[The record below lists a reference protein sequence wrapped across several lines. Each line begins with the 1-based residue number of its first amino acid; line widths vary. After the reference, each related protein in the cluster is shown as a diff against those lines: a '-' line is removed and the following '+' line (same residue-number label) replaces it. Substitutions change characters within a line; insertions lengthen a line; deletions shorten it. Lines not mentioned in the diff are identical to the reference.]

1 MKKLLWL
8 PIIAL
13 SGCAAFTEQPSEPQ
27 QESIQTLQA
36 AQKKEYPTRPFE
48 TDTLYNLLVAE
59 VAGHR
64 SQYDLALENYL
75 AEARNT
81 QDPWV
86 AARAARIA
94 QYLNDTE
101 AAAEAAEI
109 WREQDQENIHAHV
122 AAATNWL
129 KQHKIV
135 EAMSAINDALE
146 ISPAISLEQVYL
158 SGKELPE
165 DKQTLLIN
173 ELDQLIVKYPKHDRL
188 IFTKALLLDD
198 YNKLPEALEAMNEL
212 AEITELTPPHYIMI
226 AKVYAKMERPQE
238 SRDTLKDGWNAH
250 LGDKTLGLLYSQTLI
265 DEGKPDQAR
274 DILTQLRKSHPSDH
288 EILIT
293 SAMLEA
299 ELGNNAE
306 AKALFT
312 EATKG
317 PQRDSAWHFLGR
329 IYEQEQQLDKA
340 INAYENVTGGQ
351 NYISSLTR
359 AITLTQETK
368 DLKSAREY
376 ARTLHSMHPQEAPRL
391 IQIEAELVKESGD
404 LASAKTL
411 YDEALTLEPQDSNL
425 LYGRAML
432 AEQMNNLEAMEKDL
446 RTIIQQNP
454 KNSIALNALGY
465 TLADRT
471 DRLDEALKLI
481 EKAFI
486 LNPNDPAV
494 IDSLGWVHYKKGNLK
509 EAEALLTKAFSLF
522 PDQEV
527 AAHLGEVLWV
537 QNKKNDAIKVWV
549 AGLKQDPNGKIL
561 LKTLK
566 KYGVDVT
573 HTTEEQLNQQ
583 ESQSTPKE

>member
-8 PIIAL
+8 PILTL
-13 SGCAAFTEQPSEPQ
+13 SGCATFIEQPSEPK
-27 QESIQTLQA
+27 QETPTAQQTL
-36 AQKKEYPTRPFE
+36 QKKEYATRPFE

-64 SQYDLALENYL
+64 SQYDLALDNYL
-75 AEARNT
+75 SEAKIT

-109 WREQDQENIHAHV
+109 WREQDKENIHAHI

-129 KQHKIV
+129 KQQKIT
-135 EAMSAINDALE
+135 EAMLAINDALE

-165 DKQTLLIN
+165 EQQALLLS
-173 ELDQLIVKYPKHDRL
+173 ELDKLIAKFPNHDRL

-198 YNKLPEALEAMNEL
+198 YNRLPEALTAMEQL
-212 AEITELTPPHYIMI
+212 AFVTELTPPHYIMI
-226 AKVYAKMERPQE
+226 AKVYAKMERPVE
-238 SRDTLKDGWNAH
+238 SRNTLRDGWNAH
-250 LGDKTLGLLYSQTLI
+250 IGDKTLGLLYSQTLI
-265 DEGKPDQAR
+265 DDNQPKQAR
-274 DILTQLRKSHPSDH
+274 DVLTKLRETLPDDH

-299 ELGNNAE
+299 ELNNNTQAE
-306 AKALFT
+306 ALFL

-317 PQRDSAWHFLGR
+317 TQRNNAWHFLGR
-329 IYEQEQQLDKA
+329 IYEQEKQLDKA
-340 INAYENVTGGQ
+340 IHAYENVMGGP

-359 AITLTQETK
+359 AITLTQDTK
-368 DLKSAREY
+368 DLNAARQY
-376 ARTLHSMHPQEAPRL
+376 ARSLHTLHPQEIPRL
-391 IQIEAELVKESGD
+391 IQIEAELVKDAGD
-404 LASAKTL
+404 VSTAQAL
-411 YDEALTLEPQDSNL
+411 YNEALLLEPQDSNL

-432 AEQMNNLEAMEKDL
+432 AEKMNDLSAMEKDL
-446 RTIIQQNP
+446 RAILKQTPN
-454 KNSIALNALGY
+454 NAIALNALGY

-471 DRLDEALKLI
+471 DRLDEALQLI

-494 IDSLGWVHYKKGNLK
+494 IDSLGWVHYKKGNFK

-527 AAHLGEVLWV
+527 AAHLGEVLWE
-537 QNKKNDAIKVWV
+537 QNKKNEALKVWL

-566 KYGVDVT
+566 KYGVDVS
-573 HTTEEQLNQQ
+573 HAAKEQLQQ
-583 ESQSTPKE
+583 QSNATTNE